1 MDIYFTAA
9 RMIDIPAEREILAMI
24 KENTEKS
31 AGFPLCSIREKG
43 YDVIRFTGLHRI
55 LRKNF
60 FMDDRKSTD
69 LFQPYSRIAPTDS
82 GAPSRSFS
90 AHIPHKASGFAIR
103 FHSPSS

>member
-1 MDIYFTAA
+1 
-9 RMIDIPAEREILAMI
+9 MIDIPAEREILAMI

-69 LFQPYSRIAPTDS
+69 LFQPYSRIDPTDNGVS
-82 GAPSRSFS
+82 SRSFS
-90 AHIPHKASGFAIR
+90 ARILRMESGFAIR
-103 FHSPSS
+103 FHFPSS